1 MFADYE
7 FYKKEYG
14 GTKIESDAEYKYLAQ
29 QASRYIKQ
37 HTNEVN
43 EDTKL
48 CECAISEYLQKS
60 TKQGN
65 LTSETIPNFYSASW
79 GAHDSKTVI
88 SEINSILELYLS
100 DKYSSVGIVK
110 LIN

>member
-1 MFADYE
+1 MFADYKFYTQE
-7 FYKKEYG
+7 FG
-14 GTKIESDAEYKYLAQ
+14 GTKIESEAEYKYLAQ
-29 QASRYIKQ
+29 RASRYIKQ
-37 HTNEVN
+37 YTDVVD
-43 EDTKL
+43 EDTRM

-65 LTSETIPNFYSASW
+65 LTSENIPNFYSVNF
-79 GAHDSKTVI
+79 GANDSKTVM
-88 SEINSILELYLS
+88 SEINSIIELYLS

>member
-7 FYKKEYG
+7 FYKKEFG
-14 GTKIESDAEYKYLAQ
+14 GTKIESEAEYKYLAN
-29 QASRYIKQ
+29 QASRYIQK
-37 HTNEVN
+37 HTDIVDEN
-43 EDTKL
+43 TKM

-79 GAHDSKTVI
+79 GANDSKTVI